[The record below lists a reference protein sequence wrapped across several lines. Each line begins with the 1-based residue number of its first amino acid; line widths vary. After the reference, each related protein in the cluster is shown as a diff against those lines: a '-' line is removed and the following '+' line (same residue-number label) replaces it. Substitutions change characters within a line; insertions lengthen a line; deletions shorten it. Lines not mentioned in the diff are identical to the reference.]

1 MTFQMKISHPLV
13 DDQSYLRHFWHPV
26 CTLKELETSNPQ
38 GVGPIGRTLLREN
51 IVIAKINGKIVAM
64 YDRCAHR
71 FSRLSAGKIVNDRLQ
86 CPYHGWQYGADGK
99 CVHIPAC
106 PRDPIPKNAR
116 ITAYECE
123 VKYELVW
130 VRLDSSWGVTT
141 IPYCGGWDNPEYKRV
156 IVADPYDWASS
167 AERRWENF
175 TDFSHFAY
183 VHPGT
188 LYDPAYAEP
197 SIVPIDRV
205 SGEMRF
211 YLEPGKDMLDKLP
224 ADSPLGSWTYR
235 AAMPF
240 SINLDIRLYSNN
252 NPFLLWTTSSPVS
265 PDTCRNFM
273 IIAHTDPDLPDERPL
288 DFQKIVLA
296 EDQPVIET
304 QPGGLSLEEVALPTD
319 KVSNQYR
326 KWLRELAAGAKA
338 GKDAFEKALLSD
350 VIESR

>member
-1 MTFQMKISHPLV
+1 MTFQMTISHPLV
-13 DDQSYLRHFWHPV
+13 DDQSYLRHFWHPI
-26 CTLKELETSNPQ
+26 CTLNELEASNPA
-38 GVGPIGRTLLREN
+38 GVGPIGRMLLGEN
-51 IVIAKINGKIVAM
+51 IVIAKINGKPVAM
-64 YDRCAHR
+64 RDRCAHR
-71 FSRLSAGKIVNDRLQ
+71 FSKLSAGKIVNDRIQ

-106 PRDPIPKNAR
+106 PRDPIPRNAR
-116 ITAYECE
+116 TQPYECVIE
-123 VKYELVW
+123 YELIW
-130 VRLDSSWGVTT
+130 VRLDSSWGLTT
-141 IPYCGGWDNPEYKRV
+141 IPYCSAWDNPEYKRV
-156 IVADPYDWASS
+156 IVADPYDWGSS

-205 SGEMRF
+205 GGEMRF

-235 AAMPF
+235 ATMPF

-252 NPFLLWTTSSPVS
+252 KPFLLWTTSSPIS
-265 PDTCRNFM
+265 PDKCRNFM
-273 IIAHTDPDLPDERPL
+273 IIAHTDADVPDERPL

-296 EDQPVIET
+296 EDKPVIET
-304 QPGGLSLEEVALPTD
+304 QPPGLSLEEVALPTD

-326 KWLRELAAGAKA
+326 KWLRELAAGAKT
-338 GKDAFEKALLSD
+338 GKEVFEKVLLSEI
-350 VIESR
+350 IESR